1 MTNVCNWIRLFK
13 NFIKNEIMKDVE
25 KDLNEDINP
34 DHEHFC
40 IQIAASSNV
49 IVHFINCTLP
59 IFKIH
64 LIENY

>member
-40 IQIAASSNV
+40 IQIAASKWNLWLYTS
-49 IVHFINCTLP
+49 
-59 IFKIH
+59 
-64 LIENY
+64 